1 VWIVL
6 PRAETNDTTAHV
18 LMPTWCVHCV
28 CMCLLL
34 LAYAR
39 FCLRLLKSTTHCA
52 CTERRVLHRGDA
64 ERVSGPTPTEV
75 QVQLA
80 PARTVT
86 PATHE
91 LVTDSAR
98 VENELDEVDCIL
110 ECVAIDAVIAVEF
123 SSSAEVSALSS

>member
-1 VWIVL
+1 
-6 PRAETNDTTAHV
+6 
-18 LMPTWCVHCV
+18 M
-28 CMCLLL
+28 
-34 LAYAR
+34 
-39 FCLRLLKSTTHCA
+39 
-52 CTERRVLHRGDA
+52 LHRGDA

-98 VENELDEVDCIL
+98 VENELEEVDCIL
-110 ECVAIDAVIAVEF
+110 ECVAIDAVIAVDF
-123 SSSAEVSALSS
+123 LSSTVSAGSS